1 MQKTNKHQED
11 IAISLQDLKKK
22 DLNSLMPQRD
32 QSEET
37 DAVMKNK
44 EQSDMDI
51 RYQAELE
58 RYLEWKDTLEQNL
71 NKAYALI
78 FSTSILQQD
87 DAESDWRTSW
97 LGDHDPW
104 SSHRAAAEQDQG
116 ANAIPDKGKIPFRI
130 ADWSYDQNSE
140 YQANWNWRTVGLRQM
155 IQTVSWHHK
164 VPCGDWH
171 TR

>member
-58 RYLEWKDTLEQNL
+58 RYLE
-71 NKAYALI
+71 
-78 FSTSILQQD
+78 
-87 DAESDWRTSW
+87 
-97 LGDHDPW
+97 
-104 SSHRAAAEQDQG
+104 
-116 ANAIPDKGKIPFRI
+116 
-130 ADWSYDQNSE
+130 
-140 YQANWNWRTVGLRQM
+140 
-155 IQTVSWHHK
+155 
-164 VPCGDWH
+164 
-171 TR
+171 